1 MHIAITST
9 PLQITLRMIS
19 AVLLA
24 LALVLLA
31 TDLFA
36 SLHVEGNSALNGSS
50 GFVMVLH
57 VRLVTILGRLG
68 QEVELSIN
76 VRPRVPRET
85 GAGTGSV
92 LI

>member
-9 PLQITLRMIS
+9 PLQITLRVIS

-36 SLHVEGNSALNGSS
+36 SLHLEGNSAPNDSS
-50 GFVMVLH
+50 RFMMVFH
-57 VRLVTILGRLG
+57 FRLVTIL
-68 QEVELSIN
+68 SAFI
-76 VRPRVPRET
+76 
-85 GAGTGSV
+85 GALLLAFSFFLKKSGA
-92 LI
+92 